1 MATADVRM
9 EATVRCNDGAV
20 LGRVWAM
27 LLAKRERDYYLTHL
41 LVEGG
46 AYRRDAL
53 LPFEL
58 VAVSSGQ
65 ELLLRVDQ
73 EQALARAVSDTP
85 DGSIPMRRNDPVYAV
100 DARLG
105 QLRGVYVDENGKISD
120 LLINDEVARLL
131 SMTSIRSVDAIEPHR
146 IQIGSRIGAM
156 GELLKPPQAFYEP
169 VELRGEE
176 EMLHGVHG
184 SPGSHGQHG

>member
-9 EATVRCNDGAV
+9 EATVRANDGGV

-27 LLAKRERDYYLTHL
+27 LLARRERDYYLTHL

-53 LPFEL
+53 LPFDL
-58 VAVSSGQ
+58 IAASSSQ
-65 ELLLRVDQ
+65 EVLLRVGQ
-73 EQALARAVSDTP
+73 EQARARAEADTP
-85 DGSIPMRRNDPVYAV
+85 EGSIPMRRNDLVYAV

-105 QLRGVYVDENGKISD
+105 QLRGVYVDESGKISD
-120 LLINDEVARLL
+120 LLINDEVARQL

-169 VELRGEE
+169 VELRSEE
-176 EMLHGVHG
+176 ELLHGA
-184 SPGSHGQHG
+184 HGQHG